1 LVKAGHPA
9 ALSIKSLIDEEAK
22 DIRLIGLNSDS
33 DDEGLDPVCDENK

>member
-1 LVKAGHPA
+1 MVKGGNPA

-22 DIRLIGLNSDS
+22 DINLIKLDSDS